1 MPFEKF
7 LYLFQF
13 HCYEVN
19 IFQGPLISAQWSALC
34 WSQNKGL
41 AQMFAC
47 SKLVQCGQG
56 DCVKLSGFPSYENDN
71 SAHFAFTSSP
81 WRHPPYMA
89 KSGWCLT
96 KSLSYCLSIL
106 AILSSLLPYYIAY
119 NLWIMHDIAC
129 HEVYKKKSWTVHPI
143 HCAPSVYVW
152 QLCLLS
158 DISFL
163 YEYLTDMVNYS
174 STFY

>member
-1 MPFEKF
+1 MKF
-7 LYLFQF
+7 FYICFNF
-13 HCYEVN
+13 IAYCNEVN
-19 IFQGPLISAQWSALC
+19 IFQGPLISAHWSALC
-34 WSQNKGL
+34 WPQNKGL
-41 AQMFAC
+41 SQMFAC
-47 SKLVQCGQG
+47 SKLVQCGQS
-56 DCVKLSGFPSYENDN
+56 DCVRLSGFSSYENDN
-71 SAHFAFTSSP
+71 SVHFAFTSSP
-81 WRHPPYMA
+81 WRHSPYMA

-119 NLWIMHDIAC
+119 NLWITHDFAC
-129 HEVYKKKSWTVHPI
+129 HEVYKKKICTVHPI

-163 YEYLTDMVNYS
+163 YEYVTDMVNYS
-174 STFY
+174 STLY